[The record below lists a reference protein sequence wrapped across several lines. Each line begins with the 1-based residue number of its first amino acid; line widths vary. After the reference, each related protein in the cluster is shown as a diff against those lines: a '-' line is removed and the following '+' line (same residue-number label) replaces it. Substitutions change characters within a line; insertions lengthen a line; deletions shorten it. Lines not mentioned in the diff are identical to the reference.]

1 MSKIRRALP
10 CIGLFLLVFLF
21 SGCQTSK
28 ELSTEGGSL
37 KITSAAFKEGT
48 PIPKKYT
55 CDDKDISPPLSWTGV
70 PKEAK
75 SLTLIV
81 DDPDALLSDWVH
93 WVLFDMEPTLKGL
106 PEGIIKE
113 ISTTGVGVQGVS
125 DFGKIGYGGPCP
137 PEGKTHHYYFR
148 LYALDTRLSIQPGIT
163 RSEVD
168 DAMKGHILATG
179 QLIGTYGR

>member
-1 MSKIRRALP
+1 MSKILRALP

-37 KITSAAFKEGT
+37 KITSAAFKEGD

-55 CDDKDISPPLSWTGV
+55 CDDKDISPPLSWTGI

-93 WVLFDMEPTLKGL
+93 WVLFDMDP
-106 PEGIIKE
+106 
-113 ISTTGVGVQGVS
+113 
-125 DFGKIGYGGPCP
+125 
-137 PEGKTHHYYFR
+137 
-148 LYALDTRLSIQPGIT
+148 
-163 RSEVD
+163 RSRD
-168 DAMKGHILATG
+168 CLRG
-179 QLIGTYGR
+179 